1 MIDTV
6 GHYFTK
12 PLVNKITQQPVEKIT
27 NKLEGILE
35 NIITHAGA
43 KLFGNC
49 AAEQE
54 RDKRINQDIE
64 RLKRQ
69 VEQAQNSQQ
78 KFILLQDEPQNPPL
92 RQVEESKTSG
102 QIQEAKEKT
111 SGQIEE
117 SKTSGINKP
126 GSVMIEHIGTASSA
140 QVEGGGLKLVG
151 EVQASSGAMAMA
163 GGIDLSSLPLL
174 EATGLAG
181 LRAAG
186 RAAPVVAGGVMAA
199 KVINDTLEFQNQHP
213 ALYINPQEVI
223 SNPLL
228 SKEQKH
234 QLIEQ
239 FTNDPL
245 ISGRHHAPTGL
256 FASHSYTK
264 PDITWPDVVDF
275 PEEYGHTT
283 SEYSAIRMV
292 KDQHKAALYSMA
304 KSSMTMDK
312 CVYKIL
318 PNQYKVQMFAN
329 IAEEIG
335 ENINRGLYPH
345 PNAVGIIKHKI
356 ATEAY
361 KEYSEVCKDYT
372 FKTEVN
378 FKDGSAM
385 GNYDRS
391 FIKGSTRADFVTSN
405 IAQPAT
411 TNKDGNKITPQIIT
425 GPKEHYNLKFGNQDV
440 LQVEYN
446 QHLKN
451 LPSGTEFYQVK
462 PGEIAPR
469 KAQDV
474 LLEKKNKN

>member
-1 MIDTV
+1 MIKEDSHEVDLDKASGDLSQYFMERKQLLGSEAEIKRYSAIFKTKLQNYAQARANTELDQQTGQFITSLKKSLKESSNQRMIDTV

-78 KFILLQDEPQNPPL
+78 KFILLQDEPHQ
-92 RQVEESKTSG
+92 QEES
-102 QIQEAKEKT
+102 KT

-245 ISGRHHAPTGL
+245 ISGRRHAPTGL

-275 PEEYGHTT
+275 P
-283 SEYSAIRMV
+283 
-292 KDQHKAALYSMA
+292 L
-304 KSSMTMDK
+304 
-312 CVYKIL
+312 
-318 PNQYKVQMFAN
+318 
-329 IAEEIG
+329 
-335 ENINRGLYPH
+335 
-345 PNAVGIIKHKI
+345 IK
-356 ATEAY
+356 
-361 KEYSEVCKDYT
+361 
-372 FKTEVN
+372 
-378 FKDGSAM
+378 
-385 GNYDRS
+385 
-391 FIKGSTRADFVTSN
+391 
-405 IAQPAT
+405 
-411 TNKDGNKITPQIIT
+411 
-425 GPKEHYNLKFGNQDV
+425 
-440 LQVEYN
+440 
-446 QHLKN
+446 
-451 LPSGTEFYQVK
+451 
-462 PGEIAPR
+462 
-469 KAQDV
+469 
-474 LLEKKNKN
+474 